1 MIADELDRQLLTALQ
16 KDIPLETRPFQKIA
30 GELQSTEDEI
40 MRRIQRLK
48 EEEKVIRQI
57 SAIFDTKNLGYKST
71 LVAMKFD
78 EDKLDSGAEVINQHP
93 GVSHNYKRNCDFNLW
108 FTVAVPPRETVEAHI
123 NRLHEQSGSKRTL
136 ILPTLRLFKIGVKLD
151 LTGKESKEES
161 REEIFDESRRR
172 KSPSDLT
179 EAEINVIRALQEDL
193 PLIRNPYEQI
203 AGEIGLKETKL
214 FEIIRS
220 FQSRNYLRRIAAIL
234 HHRRAGFAANA
245 MVVWNI
251 PKLDLDRIG
260 PEMAK
265 FREVSH
271 CYERPIFEDW
281 PYSIYTMVHG
291 AKMADCEAIVDRME
305 AKIGKWPHLNLY
317 STKEYKKIRLKYF
330 TKELDEWWGLA
341 SSLRALGT
349 DVVSAKDEAISE
361 IASLPLRG
369 SSQ

>member
-1 MIADELDRQLLTALQ
+1 MNVDELDRRLLTTLQ
-16 KDIPLETRPFQKIA
+16 KEIPLETRPFQKIA

-40 MRRIQRLK
+40 LRRIKRLK

-108 FTVAVPPRETVEAHI
+108 FTVAVPPKETIESHV
-123 NRLHEQSGSKRTL
+123 NRLHELSGSKRTL

-161 REEIFDESRRR
+161 ADQIFDESRRR
-172 KSPSDLT
+172 KSAQDLSQ
-179 EAEINVIRALQEDL
+179 AEVEVIRVLQEDL
-193 PLIRNPYEQI
+193 PVVAAPFVEWSQ
-203 AGEIGLKETKL
+203 EIGISEHGL
-214 FEIIRS
+214 FEVIRS

-251 PKLDLDRIG
+251 PKLELDRIG

-271 CYERPIFEDW
+271 CYERPVFEDW

-305 AKIGKWPHLNLY
+305 EKVGKWPRLNLY

-330 TKELDEWWGLA
+330 TKELDDWWGKV
-341 SSLRALGT
+341 ALN
-349 DVVSAKDEAISE
+349 VN
-361 IASLPLRG
+361 
-369 SSQ
+369 

>member
-1 MIADELDRQLLTALQ
+1 MIADELDRRLLTVLQ
-16 KDIPLETRPFQKIA
+16 KGIPLETRPFQKIA
-30 GELQSTEDEI
+30 EELGSLEEETI
-40 MRRIQRLK
+40 RRIRRLK

-78 EDKLDSGAEVINQHP
+78 EENLDAGAEIINQHP

-108 FTVAVPPRETVEAHI
+108 FTVAVPPKDSLEAHV
-123 NRLHEQSGSKRTL
+123 NRLHELSGSKRTL

-161 REEIFDESRRR
+161 SDEIFDESRRR
-172 KSPSDLT
+172 KQAPDLT
-179 EAEINVIRALQEDL
+179 ESEIDMIRVLQEDL
-193 PLIRNPYEQI
+193 PLVETPYQEL
-203 AGEIGLKETKL
+203 AGQIGLEERGL
-214 FEIIRS
+214 FDIIRS

-251 PKLDLDRIG
+251 PKQELDTIG
-260 PEMAK
+260 PEFAK

-291 AKMADCEAIVDRME
+291 AKTGDCEAIVERME
-305 AKIGKWPHLNLY
+305 AKVGKWPRLNLY

-330 TKELDEWWGLA
+330 TKELDEW
-341 SSLRALGT
+341 
-349 DVVSAKDEAISE
+349 SE
-361 IASLPLRG
+361 KVAVHAN
-369 SSQ
+369 